1 MITKTCLVFAAS
13 ALVVGVAAA
22 QTLSGLTGND
32 REPPSVSEPQM
43 QLTRPQIDRQENN
56 GASQREARCA
66 VRDRQPLPGDQ
77 ASGKTSATLT
87 SNIRRLT
94 KFCHASLGVPWPHA
108 QFRRA

>member
-1 MITKTCLVFAAS
+1 VITKTCLVFAAS

-56 GASQREARCA
+56 GASRGKPAVQLEIDSLYREIRHA
-66 VRDRQPLPGDQ
+66 V
-77 ASGKTSATLT
+77 K
-87 SNIRRLT
+87 
-94 KFCHASLGVPWPHA
+94 
-108 QFRRA
+108 RALR